1 MDGETLKEHIGEGT
15 EACVLI
21 LRYQIL
27 WEMFSY
33 FFFFEIPWHLVLP
46 LLDILRGDWHK
57 KISKIVKFPQ
67 NFMSKELIILF
78 GSTNEYATYNTS

>member
-46 LLDILRGDWHK
+46 LLDILRGDWH
-57 KISKIVKFPQ
+57 
-67 NFMSKELIILF
+67 
-78 GSTNEYATYNTS
+78 